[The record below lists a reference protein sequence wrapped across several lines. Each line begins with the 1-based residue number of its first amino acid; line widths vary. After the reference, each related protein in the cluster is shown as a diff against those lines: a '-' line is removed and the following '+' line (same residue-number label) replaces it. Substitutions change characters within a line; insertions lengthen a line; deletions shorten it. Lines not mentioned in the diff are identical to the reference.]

1 MASGDRRVG
10 DLPAAQVI
18 TDDDLFVLEQND
30 EPKSLSGAVLTRVL
44 LDRLEA
50 HGGIVSWTYASSVG
64 LVDNYV
70 IKFADGSTQILS
82 ITNGAKGDPGEP
94 GRLWIKYANKM
105 PTEAS
110 HSMGDIPDNYIGICP
125 GNQTS
130 APLDWRQYTW
140 YQWKGNQ
147 GDQGDRGARGFSI
160 FSADIGSQGTHDTEV
175 VPSLIETHG
184 ETLQI
189 GDMLL
194 APSGNLYK
202 VTSLP
207 TANRYLVGAQYL
219 TSLLG
224 PKGETRVGGKRIY
237 DTSTEPPEEMTDR
250 IYKFKLE
257 DVNTRGDNPVAGDYL
272 IDRNNNVFT
281 INEISEAGDIR
292 ANWIATWFKEQ
303 DALELPEYFDYLV
316 LKSSSPNS
324 VKKFKLT
331 VDDSGEMSIEEVTK
345 TGTFTTEDTY
355 GWGGYVGTLNF
366 AVGMTWQQFVESAYN
381 TKGFVIQNGRINDPS
396 GCYLFRRA
404 GSANYYQTP
413 ENKIIDGQVYEWDF

>member
-10 DLPAAQVI
+10 DLPAAKVI

-30 EPKSLSGAVLTRVL
+30 EPKSLSGAALTSML
-44 LDRLEA
+44 LERLQG
-50 HGGIVSWTYASSVG
+50 HGGIVSWLYDSSNG
-64 LVDNYV
+64 LYDKYV
-70 IKFADGSTQILS
+70 ITFADGTKQDLT

-105 PTEAS
+105 PTSAS

-130 APLDWRQYTW
+130 APSDWRQYTW

-147 GDQGDRGARGFSI
+147 GDPGDQGNRGFCIFHADIARG
-160 FSADIGSQGTHDTEV
+160 GTDDTEL
-175 VPSLIETHG
+175 VPALIDTQG
-184 ETLQI
+184 EKLLV

-194 APSGNLYK
+194 ALDGNLYR
-202 VTSLP
+202 VSSLP
-207 TANRYLVGAQYL
+207 TEDRYVVGAKYL

-237 DTSTEPPEEMTDR
+237 YTSTEPPEEMTDR
-250 IYKFKLE
+250 IYTFKLE
-257 DVNTRGDNPVAGDYL
+257 DVNTRGDNPVEGDYL
-272 IDRNNNVFT
+272 IDRNNNVFM
-281 INEISEAGDIR
+281 IDLVSEGGSIR

-303 DALELPEYFDYLV
+303 AALELPEYFDYLV

-331 VDDSGEMSIEEVTK
+331 VDDSGEMSIEEITK
-345 TGTFTTEDTY
+345 IGTFTTEDTY
-355 GWGGYVGTLNF
+355 GMGGYAGTLNF
-366 AVGMTWQQFVESAYN
+366 VVGMTWQQFVESAYN
-381 TKGFVIQNGRINDPS
+381 TKGFVIQNGRIIDPS
-396 GCYLFRRA
+396 GCYLFRRS
-404 GSANYYQTP
+404 GSAYYYQAP
-413 ENKIIDGQVYEWDF
+413 DNKIIDGQVYEWDF